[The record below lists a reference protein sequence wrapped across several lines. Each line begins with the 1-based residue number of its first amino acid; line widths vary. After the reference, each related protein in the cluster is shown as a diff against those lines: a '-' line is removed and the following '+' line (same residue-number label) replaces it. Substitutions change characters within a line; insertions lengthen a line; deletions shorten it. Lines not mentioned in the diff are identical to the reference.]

1 MARKRKA
8 TGGGRSRGE
17 PLERRHLWL
26 PAWVWQELEQV
37 ADLRG
42 ERVSLVVR
50 EVLRDWGKRQQKHQA
65 A

>member
-1 MARKRKA
+1 
-8 TGGGRSRGE
+8 
-17 PLERRHLWL
+17 L